1 MSLPPSEFL
10 RRANVNVVFENTP
23 PSTPTR
29 RPRPPALTTPS
40 RSAIPSPVLT
50 PRLRKTLNLNLREP
64 SRPNRPMS
72 NENKLTRFATSPTE
86 YRLFNCMVDYIDRP
100 VNVLELVNKP
110 IRAKKEIKPNTF
122 VDVRKIQGLAKQ
134 FKPTVEHTR
143 EYGVKVDRR
152 YKKRPLIAAQYSV
165 VVKRGDDAIK
175 MNIRVYAKNGRV
187 QVQGGF
193 LGGKRDPTTVLDVLR
208 YVGATYMGVN
218 FENPRVEYSTITA
231 AFYVNGI
238 IPDMART
245 AASIVGLGMSEE
257 AQFEPEIDPGV
268 QIKKVMYDGVSLNI
282 GKNGTFEILNS
293 KTFTQMDEAV
303 VKAKKLATI
312 IYSQGN
318 IKLTGQFQTRT
329 ANNLKTPNTRRV
341 PPTPSVRA
349 NLKTINNK
357 PCDQFTLTQLKM
369 IAKKMGIVDV
379 KKDVSK
385 KQLCNLIMEYS
396 VLKTPKSP
404 SPTRKRKA
412 NNSVEENKVRNM
424 MRKQGVSNI
433 RANDVK
439 EVLRTV
445 KRSKE
450 GVPFKGNLQQLVKAV
465 GKRAAVNKITDGNIR
480 NKLRQAYGKK
490 LTAKSEDFINF
501 DLNRVRRN
509 LNDPA
514 KVAPLTKQVAQRR
527 KLMIAINNT
536 IPKNIVGVRR
546 RDIRRAAM
554 NYINDNPNANA
565 NRVENYIK
573 RRAARSP

>member
-1 MSLPPSEFL
+1 M
-10 RRANVNVVFENTP
+10 
-23 PSTPTR
+23 
-29 RPRPPALTTPS
+29 
-40 RSAIPSPVLT
+40 T
-50 PRLRKTLNLNLREP
+50 PRLRKTLNMNLREP
-64 SRPNRPMS
+64 SRPSRPMS
-72 NENKLTRFATSPTE
+72 NENKLTRFGTSATE

-100 VNVLELVNKP
+100 VDVLELVNKP

-134 FKPTVEHTR
+134 FKPTIEHTR

-165 VVKRGDDAIK
+165 VVKRGEDAIK

-193 LGGKRDPTTVLDVLR
+193 LGGKRDPITVLDVLR

-245 AASIVGLGMSEE
+245 AASIIGLGMSEE

-293 KTFTQMDEAV
+293 KSFTQMDEAV

-312 IYSQGN
+312 LYSQGN

-329 ANNLKTPNTRRV
+329 ANNLKTPNAQRV
-341 PPTPSVRA
+341 PATPSVRT

-357 PCDQFTLTQLKM
+357 PCEQFTLTQLKM

-396 VLKTPKSP
+396 VLKSPKSP
-404 SPTRKRKA
+404 SPTRKRKV
-412 NNSVEENKVRNM
+412 NNSVEENRVRNM
-424 MRKQGVSNI
+424 MRKQGVPDA
-433 RANDVK
+433 RVNDVK
-439 EVLRTV
+439 EILKKV

-450 GVPFKGNLQQLVKAV
+450 GVPFKGNLQQLVKDM
-465 GKRAAVNKITDGNIR
+465 GKRLAVNKITDGNIR
-480 NKLRQAYGKK
+480 NRLRQAYGKK
-490 LTAKSEDFINF
+490 LAVKSEDFINF

-514 KVAPLTKQVAQRR
+514 KIAPLTKQVAQRR
-527 KLMIAINNT
+527 KLMIAINKT
-536 IPKNIVGVRR
+536 IPGNIVGVRR
-546 RDIRRAAM
+546 RDIRRAVM
-554 NYINDNPNANA
+554 NYINDNPNANSE
-565 NRVENYIK
+565 RVENYIK
-573 RRAARSP
+573 RRAAQSP